1 LSRGTRRGADHG
13 AAGRRRHPD
22 HGLHRGS
29 AAAPRPHLVQCVE
42 RLGDHR
48 HQIDGGGTGAEEHPR
63 QLPLPGCRRDRHA
76 GEIHGRRHT
85 RNPREVPR
93 IDPARPALDAARHR
107 QRRTLAGL
115 GRSRLH
121 HRRGAGGRRRTLHLN
136 AWVAGQDLIRCNTR
150 TSAISRQSRINPANN
165 ETYTYT
171 ANGFIENAD
180 GPWGSLTYTIDG
192 VGNIT
197 QRTVTIGGV
206 TSIDTYSLQGGSNR
220 LTGILTGGAPS
231 RGFQSDLAGN
241 VTQDATVSPEL
252 TKTYSYNAAGQL
264 SGATTNGTTAG
275 AYIYDY
281 LSRLV
286 SRTIAASSATL
297 HMVHDLDGNVI
308 AEYDASGALVT
319 EYIWVEG
326 RPLAMV
332 ADAGITPVLYYVLT
346 DHLERPVMMT
356 DQGRNVVWQASYLPY
371 GEVRSISGTAT
382 LNQRFPG
389 Q

>member
-1 LSRGTRRGADHG
+1 MGQ
-13 AAGRRRHPD
+13 
-22 HGLHRGS
+22 
-29 AAAPRPHLVQCVE
+29 PHLYDRRCRQ
-42 RLGDHR
+42 H
-48 HQIDGGGTGAEEHPR
+48 HPA
-63 QLPLPGCRRDRHA
+63 H
-76 GEIHGRRHT
+76 
-85 RNPREVPR
+85 
-93 IDPARPALDAARHR
+93 
-107 QRRTLAGL
+107 
-115 GRSRLH
+115 
-121 HRRGAGGRRRTLHLN
+121 
-136 AWVAGQDLIRCNTR
+136 
-150 TSAISRQSRINPANN
+150 
-165 ETYTYT
+165 
-171 ANGFIENAD
+171 
-180 GPWGSLTYTIDG
+180 
-192 VGNIT
+192 
-197 QRTVTIGGV
+197 V
-206 TSIDTYSLQGGSNR
+206 TSIDTYSLQGGSSR